1 MQIKE
6 TLSKGLKREY
16 NLVIPADYIEKK
28 VELKLTQLGKRA
40 KIAGFRPGK
49 IPMPMLKQ
57 RYGME
62 VLGEALEQAVE
73 DGIETIVKKH
83 DLKPALRP
91 EIDAS
96 EKYQEGKDL
105 TVTVKMECL
114 PEVAEIK
121 LDDMKFEKLEPKV
134 DPKKIDEA
142 ILQAGKSHRETK
154 PLAKAR
160 KTKAG
165 DIAIIDFD
173 GKVGDEAITGGSATD
188 HPLEL
193 GSNTFIPGFEDQL
206 IGHDKGAH
214 VEVKVTF
221 PKEYGESKLA
231 GQEARFQVTIKDI
244 HEPQALEIN
253 EDLAKK
259 LGFEGL
265 DKCREAVKGFL
276 SRDDHA
282 MAFMHTKRC
291 VLDALASKC
300 TFEVPGKMIEAE
312 FESIWKQMLREAGLD
327 GADAANKNAKKSF
340 EESTGS
346 KEEDLRKEYLGIAER
361 RVRLGLVLADIGQR
375 NKVSVSDHEMTNAL
389 IAEARR
395 YPGQEKDVIEY
406 YRKNSQAMAA
416 LRAPLFEDKVI
427 EYILSQAKVT
437 TKEVTSEELLKI
449 MSEDDILPNKKA
461 EKKSEKATKKA

>member
-142 ILQAGKSHRETK
+142 ILQAGKAHRETK
-154 PLAKAR
+154 PLTKAR

-165 DIAIIDFD
+165 DVAIIDFD

-206 IGHDKGAH
+206 IGHDKGAK
-214 VEVKVTF
+214 VEVKWSMENRRASGGCQPLF
-221 PKEYGESKLA
+221 
-231 GQEARFQVTIKDI
+231 
-244 HEPQALEIN
+244 ALGWCC
-253 EDLAKK
+253 D
-259 LGFEGL
+259 
-265 DKCREAVKGFL
+265 R
-276 SRDDHA
+276 H
-282 MAFMHTKRC
+282 HRC
-291 VLDALASKC
+291 VSLVWLS
-300 TFEVPGKMIEAE
+300 G
-312 FESIWKQMLREAGLD
+312 
-327 GADAANKNAKKSF
+327 
-340 EESTGS
+340 GS
-346 KEEDLRKEYLGIAER
+346 PLNTRPLS
-361 RVRLGLVLADIGQR
+361 VTPV
-375 NKVSVSDHEMTNAL
+375 KVSK
-389 IAEARR
+389 ARS
-395 YPGQEKDVIEY
+395 GLQ
-406 YRKNSQAMAA
+406 
-416 LRAPLFEDKVI
+416 
-427 EYILSQAKVT
+427 LSPELNNVGD
-437 TKEVTSEELLKI
+437 TSG
-449 MSEDDILPNKKA
+449 
-461 EKKSEKATKKA
+461 TR